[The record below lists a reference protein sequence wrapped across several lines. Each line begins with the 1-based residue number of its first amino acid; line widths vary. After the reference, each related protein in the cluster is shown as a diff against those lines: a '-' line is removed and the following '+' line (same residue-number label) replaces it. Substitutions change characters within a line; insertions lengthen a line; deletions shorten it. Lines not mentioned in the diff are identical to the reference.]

1 MLLIFPYVQSRLVFF
16 FKIVLVVPNPPFC
29 ISTKKISITSV
40 LSKWQE
46 FCFPRRCTLFVYLI
60 IILCT
65 LSSPS
70 RKKEVIFPPVSL
82 QLNTVCEK
90 LRKGK
95 ENSKE
100 RNVRAIIIF
109 AGCNCWKN
117 HEKKEIHVRT
127 RRRRSYLGRCFLACC
142 LCVFLGGRRRRR
154 TNNSKD

>member
-29 ISTKKISITSV
+29 ISTKKISIASV

-46 FCFPRRCTLFVYLI
+46 ARSLFSTKVIVCLPYNNPKHFKL
-60 IILCT
+60 
-65 LSSPS
+65 PHK
-70 RKKEVIFPPVSL
+70 KKEVISRPPVSL
-82 QLNTVCEK
+82 QLNTVCGK

-95 ENSKE
+95 ENSGE

-117 HEKKEIHVRT
+117 HEKKANTRT
-127 RRRRSYLGRCFLACC
+127 YKKKKKLFGKMFSGVLFVCFSWWEEEEEE
-142 LCVFLGGRRRRR
+142 
-154 TNNSKD
+154 NQ